1 MVRRTA
7 LVLVVVALVALA
19 GCSGLSNS
27 GDSTAV
33 PTENGSE
40 PGPTATAVEATAT
53 GTSMSTAAP
62 TTGASTATV
71 TSSETTAGAATATGT
86 GTTAAT
92 ATATETPTGTTTPTG
107 TPTTTATA
115 TPTETETVTPTAT
128 TTPTETATETATP
141 TETPTETATATDT
154 PTETETAT
162 PTATTTPT
170 TDAAVGPEPPLDAR
184 SIADAHES
192 ALQSAGSFTV
202 NASST
207 LRDPT
212 ADGPETETSGARVD
226 LDADTAYQVSR
237 PTDEATRYTY
247 AEGATAYKRNVL
259 SGDSQYETEELGK
272 PLAGS
277 LTGSNRVY
285 ETVRAV
291 DYERSDTVTRDGT
304 RLAVYVADGTDSVDT
319 SGALYRGEDVTAFS
333 STLVMNPETCVVRS
347 LETTRTTD
355 YLSSGEPVTI
365 ETTRRF
371 SGVGSTDVGQPGWVD
386 ELKND

>member
-7 LVLVVVALVALA
+7 LILVVIALVALA

-40 PGPTATAVEATAT
+40 PGPTATAVKATAT

-62 TTGASTATV
+62 TTAVSTATV
-71 TSSETTAGAATATGT
+71 TSSETTDGTATATGT
-86 GTTAAT
+86 RTSATT
-92 ATATETPTGTTTPTG
+92 ATATETPAGTTPATETP
-107 TPTTTATA
+107 
-115 TPTETETVTPTAT
+115 TPTETPTAT
-128 TTPTETATETATP
+128 TTPTNTSTGTETTTATGTPTSTETATETP
-141 TETPTETATATDT
+141 TENTTSTTE
-154 PTETETAT
+154 
-162 PTATTTPT
+162 
-170 TDAAVGPEPPLDAR
+170 AAVGPEPPLDAR

-226 LDADTAYQVSR
+226 LDADTAYQVSS
-237 PTDEATRYTY
+237 PTEEATRYTY

-304 RLAVYVADGTDSVDT
+304 RLAVYVANGTDSVDT
-319 SGALYRGEDVTAFS
+319 SGALYRGEDVTAFG
-333 STLVMNPETCVVRS
+333 STLVMNPETGVVRS

>member
-7 LVLVVVALVALA
+7 LILVVIALVALA

-53 GTSMSTAAP
+53 GTSGATAGP
-62 TTGASTATV
+62 TTGASTATA

-86 GTTAAT
+86 RTSAAT
-92 ATATETPTGTTTPTG
+92 ATATETS
-107 TPTTTATA
+107 
-115 TPTETETVTPTAT
+115 
-128 TTPTETATETATP
+128 TP
-141 TETPTETATATDT
+141 TETPTT
-154 PTETETAT
+154 TAT
-162 PTATTTPT
+162 PTATTTANGTETATPTDTATPTETATDTPTPTATETATSTETATPT
-170 TDAAVGPEPPLDAR
+170 TEAAIGPEPPLDAR

-291 DYERSDTVTRDGT
+291 DYERSGTVTRGGT
-304 RLAVYVADGTDSVDT
+304 RLAVYVANGTDSVDT

-333 STLVMNPETCVVRS
+333 STLVMNPETGVVRS